1 MACFA
6 CCCDTF
12 CPIDYSIP
20 SLPKEL
26 LEPGWDETQEV
37 IYTYQ
42 FHNEMSYRREVEFA
56 DKKRKVA
63 LFTQIMSIHVV
74 SPVCLLCIPCHCL
87 QGQAESKTIPHN
99 TAQSIWS
106 RRLALTR
113 NGIVYRTLTKNNMG
127 PDNGNCCASCCGIV
141 DTYPH
146 LVIPQTTKTVP
157 YEKVQD
163 VRIKEAVGSTQ
174 IVWCCCGSEQIANV
188 DNKIEIDTSGRGIEL
203 SVDGLIAAE
212 HLKKTIFALKNG
224 REVPAPVQGVLSG
237 SVSASNAVSHQVA
250 MMTENKTST
259 YSAPRSVE
267 MSRVGVSAPSVDAS
281 ASSAV
286 MLQAISSLNQT
297 LSAQHAELIQHLR
310 ESNNLLRQI
319 ASKN

>member
-1 MACFA
+1 M
-6 CCCDTF
+6 
-12 CPIDYSIP
+12 
-20 SLPKEL
+20 
-26 LEPGWDETQEV
+26 
-37 IYTYQ
+37 
-42 FHNEMSYRREVEFA
+42 
-56 DKKRKVA
+56 
-63 LFTQIMSIHVV
+63 
-74 SPVCLLCIPCHCL
+74 
-87 QGQAESKTIPHN
+87 
-99 TAQSIWS
+99 
-106 RRLALTR
+106 
-113 NGIVYRTLTKNNMG
+113 
-127 PDNGNCCASCCGIV
+127 
-141 DTYPH
+141 
-146 LVIPQTTKTVP
+146 
-157 YEKVQD
+157 QD
-163 VRIKEAVGSTQ
+163 VRIKKAVGSTQ
-174 IVWCCCGSEQIANV
+174 IVWCCCGSEQVANV

-259 YSAPRSVE
+259 YYAPRSVE

-310 ESNNLLRQI
+310 ESNNLRVR
-319 ASKN
+319 KKR